1 MRLRQF
7 APSCTVLLTVLLT
20 GQQVI
25 AEEKPVIITALNRI
39 VEKDNITLCA
49 DTLLEVGNDLIG
61 DKAHRLLNTS
71 VDPAVLTLSG
81 VLHYNDR
88 PSHVTFVVNQT
99 ENKQCLVR
107 YRLHYQLDVPCLTAR
122 EEAFKKWIHQGQLD
136 SHTHVYQHKRDA
148 RKTAHLSDISRGL
161 QCLVSV
167 YFR

>member
-1 MRLRQF
+1 ML
-7 APSCTVLLTVLLT
+7 V
-20 GQQVI
+20 GQMSF
-25 AEEKPVIITALNRI
+25 AEEKPVVTALNRI

-49 DTLLEVGNDLIG
+49 NGLLSVGNDLIG

-71 VDPAVLTLSG
+71 VDASLVTISG

-88 PSHVTFVVNQT
+88 PSHLAFVVNQT
-99 ENKQCLVR
+99 AQKQCVVR

-122 EEAFKKWIHQGQLD
+122 EEAFKKWIHQGKLD
-136 SHTHVYQHKRDA
+136 SHTHVYRHKRDA

-167 YFR
+167 YFSDEAKKNVEPSDAE